1 MDQEWYQKFVSEE
14 HVDRDMLFELLTAA
28 NFMGIKPL
36 LDLTCLKVTFQLT
49 GKSADEVG
57 AFLTLA
63 MAECFALI
71 LIIFVSCLFRS
82 VRFSNF
88 LSSHLR
94 RRHKPAKT
102 TNGFLK
108 TRRRLVIQGDYDGKA
123 RMSL

>member
-57 AFLTLA
+57 AFL
-63 MAECFALI
+63 
-71 LIIFVSCLFRS
+71 
-82 VRFSNF
+82 
-88 LSSHLR
+88 
-94 RRHKPAKT
+94 
-102 TNGFLK
+102 
-108 TRRRLVIQGDYDGKA
+108 RLPWLNV
-123 RMSL
+123 LL